1 MDKKKK
7 PAHTCAPETMMMG
20 YGYNPWW
27 SEGSVKPPLFLTST
41 FLFQSAEEGEDHF
54 KVAYGQKKSSKPAG
68 LIYSRVNNPELE
80 ILENRLAAWENAE
93 DAAVFSSGMAAIST
107 MSLAMCKPGD
117 QVIFGIPVYGG
128 TSYLFE
134 NILPEFGIE
143 CIPVESGEN
152 FVESVLELKKQKKL
166 QNLKMIYFE
175 TPANPTI
182 IMTDIEKVVTKLKKR
197 LSTKKREI
205 IIAVDNTFMGPVF
218 QKVLPHGADFSVY
231 SATKFLGGH
240 SDLIAGAVLGRKDL
254 MDMVKGYRT
263 ILGSMATPFV
273 SWMLMRSLETLK
285 VRMEQQARNAEVMAK
300 WLCEQPEVNY
310 VLHPSLDNTREAQKE
325 ICQKQCCG
333 NGSLIS
339 FEVKGGKR
347 RAFDILNNVEHCKL
361 AVSLGGTETLIEHPR
376 TMTHSDVS
384 PALQDRAGIT
394 PGMIRISLGLEN
406 VDDIIHDLD
415 QAMKKARKIVADKKA
430 ARAAKKKKK

>member
-1 MDKKKK
+1 MEKKKK
-7 PAHTCAPETMMMG
+7 SAHTCAPETMMMG

-41 FLFQSAEEGEDHF
+41 FLFESAEAGEDHF

-68 LIYSRVNNPELE
+68 LIYSRVNNPQLE
-80 ILENRLAAWENAE
+80 ILENRLAAWEDAE

-107 MSLAMCKPGD
+107 MSLAICKPGD
-117 QVIFGIPVYGG
+117 QVLFGIPVYGG

-134 NILPEFGIE
+134 HILPEFGIE
-143 CIPVESGEN
+143 CIPVEAGEH
-152 FVESVLELKKQKKL
+152 FVERVLELKKQKKL
-166 QNLKMIYFE
+166 RNLRMVYFE

-182 IMTDIEKVVTKLKKR
+182 IMTDIEDVVKRLKKQ
-197 LSTKKREI
+197 LSTKKREV

-240 SDLIAGAVLGRKDL
+240 SDLIAGAVMGRKDL
-254 MDMVKGYRT
+254 MEVVKGYRT
-263 ILGSMATPFV
+263 ILGSMAGPFV
-273 SWMLMRSLETLK
+273 CWMLLRSLETLK
-285 VRMEQQARNAEVMAK
+285 VRMEQQARNAEKMAE
-300 WLCEQPEVNY
+300 WLCKQPDVNY
-310 VLHPSLDNTREAQKE
+310 VLYPGLDNTRDKQKD

-333 NGSLIS
+333 SGSLIS
-339 FEVKGGKR
+339 FEVKGGKK
-347 RAFDILNNVEHCKL
+347 RAFEILNNVHHCKL

-384 PALQDRAGIT
+384 PDLQDRAGIT

-415 QAMKKARKIVADKKA
+415 QAMKKARKTASAKKN
-430 ARAAKKKKK
+430 ARAAKKK